1 MRNTIFYKQNSS
13 DASIEDLI
21 KQLGDIQYENLD
33 QLRSGQKNTKLG
45 DTLSTEADNEKVLD
59 LLSQYLTHP
68 SRGRSNYNITQID
81 RSLRNAVVLKDYIT
95 ARLILNSGL
104 ANSHYRPQTGGQSA
118 YELIEQNSEE
128 IQDIQQI
135 IDNDAISHQQYAPE
149 FVRSPA
155 LFRRHI
161 EKIKRRKQWM
171 TRQSQ
176 QRSIISS
183 LVPFSGKRILDYK
196 SLWGMC
202 LSSGWI
208 MAQKNHSSDS
218 MNNAFYALTGFSGQH
233 ADIDGRQAVFD
244 AFQKITMILQTRNPH
259 IRGVICYQSMQTL
272 CDDPE
277 ALEVIEAKVKAIQ
290 PDFFARTTML
300 RYNPKNIPTIPA
312 GNRRTLIYDEAVHP
326 IMDICVYGDKIQD
339 ELNQLARLVNDACA
353 KIDSSSPRYQAQV
366 LEAAA
371 RLHHGIIAIH
381 PFVDGNGRTARFL
394 ARRLCEYYGFTLA
407 SDDKL
412 KSDPARWDVNNTIY
426 QAHGDDCSAY
436 DVSVA
441 SDFDHMHPYKNGVSE
456 LYTDHFVEWV
466 VEKNHIRQQS
476 SQQSV
481 EKTEASTKTTA
492 TEKPKS
498 IEKYGIDC
506 TDDGQD
512 RPRL

>member
-21 KQLGDIQYENLD
+21 KQLDDIQYENLNK
-33 QLRSGQKNTKLG
+33 LRSGQKNTKLG

-81 RSLRNAVVLKDYIT
+81 RSLRNAVALKDYIT

-128 IQDIQQI
+128 IHDIHQI

-183 LVPFSGKRILDYK
+183 LVPFSGKRILDYR

-208 MAQKNHSSDS
+208 MAQKHHSVES
-218 MNNAFYALTGFSGQH
+218 MNNTFYALTGFSGQH

-244 AFQKITMILQTRNPH
+244 AFQKITMI
-259 IRGVICYQSMQTL
+259 
-272 CDDPE
+272 
-277 ALEVIEAKVKAIQ
+277 
-290 PDFFARTTML
+290 
-300 RYNPKNIPTIPA
+300 
-312 GNRRTLIYDEAVHP
+312 
-326 IMDICVYGDKIQD
+326 
-339 ELNQLARLVNDACA
+339 
-353 KIDSSSPRYQAQV
+353 
-366 LEAAA
+366 
-371 RLHHGIIAIH
+371 
-381 PFVDGNGRTARFL
+381 
-394 ARRLCEYYGFTLA
+394 
-407 SDDKL
+407 
-412 KSDPARWDVNNTIY
+412 
-426 QAHGDDCSAY
+426 
-436 DVSVA
+436 
-441 SDFDHMHPYKNGVSE
+441 
-456 LYTDHFVEWV
+456 
-466 VEKNHIRQQS
+466 
-476 SQQSV
+476 
-481 EKTEASTKTTA
+481 
-492 TEKPKS
+492 
-498 IEKYGIDC
+498 
-506 TDDGQD
+506 
-512 RPRL
+512 